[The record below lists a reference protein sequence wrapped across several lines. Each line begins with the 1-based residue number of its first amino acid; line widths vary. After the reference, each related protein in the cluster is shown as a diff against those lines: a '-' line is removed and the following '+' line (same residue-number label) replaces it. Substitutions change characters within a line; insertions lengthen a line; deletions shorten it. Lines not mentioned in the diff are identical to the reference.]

1 MIITERKIKYLEA
14 GKSRQIVWD
23 NGGFGI
29 QVAPDGEKSFV
40 LEYRF
45 NEMTKMITL
54 GIYPEMSL
62 ETAKQQAVK
71 AFEMIIQGVD
81 PEEKG
86 LPAPGESQAKPST
99 SQRQTLDQIR
109 EKATQQLGK
118 LKEKASETLADIKT
132 SETFGKIKEKASET
146 LADIKTSETFGKI
159 KEKASET
166 LADIKTSET
175 LGKIKGKAAA
185 KLGEIRERIEKKVKQ
200 AGRKPSPEEVVQ
212 QAEKKV
218 IPIKREA
225 EPPAPEKDDKP
236 LALKAQFGRIL
247 DRSELKTLWS
257 GLANS
262 DMPPAHQ
269 LSVKLLMVTAQR
281 YEEVEPSR
289 WADFDMVSKWWTI
302 PGDFTRNGKKHR
314 VPLTNLAL
322 DLLRKIKEL
331 SGMSGVLFPVPD
343 SVTPTDPKTLA
354 SDLQKAQ
361 LRFGLK
367 PFTIED
373 LQNSVVCQMIDNG
386 IEERILYPLLN
397 QDPPEGLPDSD
408 KKITDRDLRSALE
421 KLEKQLPKSY

>member
-1 MIITERKIKYLEA
+1 MNITERKIKYLEA

-99 SQRQTLDQIR
+99 SQKQTLDQIR

-118 LKEKASETLADIKT
+118 LKEKASETLA
-132 SETFGKIKEKASET
+132 E
-146 LADIKTSETFGKI
+146 L
-159 KEKASET
+159 
-166 LADIKTSET
+166 KTSET
-175 LGKIKGKAAA
+175 LGKIREKAAA

-225 EPPAPEKDDKP
+225 EPSAPEKDDKP

-257 GLANS
+257 GLVNS

-289 WADFDMVSKWWTI
+289 WVDFDMVSKWWTI

-314 VPLTNLAL
+314 VPLTNMAL

-373 LQNSVVCQMIDNG
+373 LQNSLVCQMIDNG

>member
-86 LPAPGESQAKPST
+86 LPAPGDSPAKPST
-99 SQRQTLDQIR
+99 SQKQTLDQIR

-118 LKEKASETLADIKT
+118 LKEKASETLKEIKT
-132 SETFGKIKEKASET
+132 SETFGKFKE
-146 LADIKTSETFGKI
+146 
-159 KEKASET
+159 
-166 LADIKTSET
+166 
-175 LGKIKGKAAA
+175 KAAA
-185 KLGEIRERIEKKVKQ
+185 KLGEIRERVEKKVKQ
-200 AGRKPSPEEVVQ
+200 AEKKPSPEEVAK

-225 EPPAPEKDDKP
+225 EPPAAEKEDKP
-236 LALKAQFGRIL
+236 PSLKDQFGRIL
-247 DRSELKTLWS
+247 DKGELKTVWS

-262 DMPPAHQ
+262 DMPPAPQ
-269 LSVKLLMVTAQR
+269 RDVKLLMVTAQR
-281 YEEVEPSR
+281 YEEVVPSR

-302 PGDFTRNGKKHR
+302 PGEFTRNGKKHR
-314 VPLTNLAL
+314 VSLTNMAL
-322 DLLRKIKEL
+322 DLLRKVKEL
-331 SGMSGVLFPVPD
+331 SGMSGVLFPVPG
-343 SVTPTDPKTLA
+343 SVTPMDPKTLV

-367 PFTIED
+367 PFTVED

>member
-86 LPAPGESQAKPST
+86 LPAPGESQAKPAT
-99 SQRQTLDQIR
+99 SQRQTLDQIK

-118 LKEKASETLADIKT
+118 LKEKASETLA
-132 SETFGKIKEKASET
+132 E
-146 LADIKTSETFGKI
+146 L
-159 KEKASET
+159 
-166 LADIKTSET
+166 KTSET

-200 AGRKPSPEEVVQ
+200 AGRKPSPEEVAK

-225 EPPAPEKDDKP
+225 EPPASEKDDKP

-331 SGMSGVLFPVPD
+331 SGMSGVLFSVPD

-397 QDPPEGLPDSD
+397 QDPPEGLPDND

>member
-1 MIITERKIKYLEA
+1 MNITERKIKYLEA

-99 SQRQTLDQIR
+99 SQRQTLDQIK

-118 LKEKASETLADIKT
+118 LKEKASETLAELKT
-132 SETFGKIKEKASET
+132 SETLGKIKEKASET
-146 LADIKTSETFGKI
+146 LAE
-159 KEKASET
+159 
-166 LADIKTSET
+166 LKTSET
-175 LGKIKGKAAA
+175 LGKIREKAAA

-200 AGRKPSPEEVVQ
+200 AGRKPSPEEVVK

-225 EPPAPEKDDKP
+225 EPSAPEKDDKP

-257 GLANS
+257 GLVNS

-397 QDPPEGLPDSD
+397 QDPPEGLPDND

>member
-1 MIITERKIKYLEA
+1 MIITERKIKYLEP
-14 GKSRQIVWD
+14 GKSRQIIWD

-45 NEMTKMITL
+45 NEMTKMISL
-54 GIYPEMSL
+54 GIYPDMSL

-86 LPAPGESQAKPST
+86 LPAPGENQAKPST
-99 SQRQTLDQIR
+99 TSQKQTLDQIK
-109 EKATQQLGK
+109 EKAVQQLGK
-118 LKEKASETLADIKT
+118 LKEKASETL
-132 SETFGKIKEKASET
+132 EE
-146 LADIKTSETFGKI
+146 
-159 KEKASET
+159 
-166 LADIKTSET
+166 IKTSET
-175 LGKIKGKAAA
+175 LGKIKEKAAA
-185 KLGEIRERIEKKVKQ
+185 KLVEIKERIEKKVKQ
-200 AGRKPSPEEVVQ
+200 AEKKPSPEEVAK

-218 IPIKREA
+218 IPIKRDA
-225 EPPAPEKDDKP
+225 EPPATEKEDKP
-236 LALKAQFGRIL
+236 PSLKDQFGRIL
-247 DRSELKTLWS
+247 DKSELKTLWS

-269 LSVKLLMVTAQR
+269 LAIKLLMVTVQR
-281 YEEVEPSR
+281 YQEVGPSR

-302 PGDFTRNGKKHR
+302 PGDLTRNGEKHR
-314 VPLTNLAL
+314 VPLTNMAL
-322 DLLRKIKEL
+322 DLLRKVKEL
-331 SGMSGVLFPVPD
+331 SGMSGVLFPVPG
-343 SVTPTDPKTLA
+343 SVTPMDPKTLV

-373 LQNSVVCQMIDNG
+373 LQNSVACQMIDNG
-386 IEERILYPLLN
+386 IDERILYQLLN
-397 QDPPEGLPDSD
+397 QEPPEGLPDSD
-408 KKITDRDLRSALE
+408 KKTTDRDLRKALE

>member
-1 MIITERKIKYLEA
+1 MSITERKIKYLEA
-14 GKSRQIVWD
+14 GKSRQILWD

-54 GIYPEMSL
+54 GIYPGMSL

-71 AFEMIIQGVD
+71 AFAMITQGVD
-81 PEEKG
+81 PEERG
-86 LPAPGESQAKPST
+86 LPALGESQAKPST
-99 SQRQTLDQIR
+99 SQKQTLDQFK
-109 EKATQQLGK
+109 EKASQQLGK
-118 LKEKASETLADIKT
+118 FKEKASETLEEIKA
-132 SETFGKIKEKASET
+132 SETLVKIKEKA
-146 LADIKTSETFGKI
+146 
-159 KEKASET
+159 
-166 LADIKTSET
+166 
-175 LGKIKGKAAA
+175 AA
-185 KLGEIRERIEKKVKQ
+185 KLVAIKERIEKKVKQ
-200 AGRKPSPEEVVQ
+200 AEKKPSPEEVAK

-218 IPIKREA
+218 IPIKRDA
-225 EPPAPEKDDKP
+225 EPPAAVKEDKP
-236 LALKAQFGRIL
+236 PSLKDQFGRIL
-247 DRSELKTLWS
+247 DKSEVKTLWS

-262 DMPPAHQ
+262 DMPPAYQ
-269 LSVKLLMVTAQR
+269 LAVKLLIVTAQR
-281 YEEVEPSR
+281 YQEVGPSR

-302 PGDFTRNGKKHR
+302 PEDLTRNGKKHR
-314 VPLTNLAL
+314 VPLTNMAL

-331 SGMSGVLFPVPD
+331 SGMSGVLFPVPG
-343 SVTPTDPKTLA
+343 SVTPMDPNTLA

-386 IEERILYPLLN
+386 IEERVLYPLLN
-397 QDPPEGLPDSD
+397 QEAPEGLADSG
-408 KKITDRDLRSALE
+408 KKITDRNLRSALE

>member
-1 MIITERKIKYLEA
+1 MNITERKIKYLEA

-99 SQRQTLDQIR
+99 SQKQTLDQIR

-118 LKEKASETLADIKT
+118 LKEKASETLAELKT

-146 LADIKTSETFGKI
+146 LAE
-159 KEKASET
+159 
-166 LADIKTSET
+166 LKTSET
-175 LGKIKGKAAA
+175 LGKIRGKAAA

-200 AGRKPSPEEVVQ
+200 AGRKPSPEEVVK

-225 EPPAPEKDDKP
+225 ERSAPEKDDKP

-289 WADFDMVSKWWTI
+289 WVDFDMVSKWWTI
-302 PGDFTRNGKKHR
+302 PGNFTRNGKKHR
-314 VPLTNLAL
+314 VPLTNMAL

-361 LRFGLK
+361 LRFGLN

-373 LQNSVVCQMIDNG
+373 LQNSLLCQMIDNG

>member
-1 MIITERKIKYLEA
+1 MNITERKIKYLEA

-99 SQRQTLDQIR
+99 SQKQTLDQIR

-118 LKEKASETLADIKT
+118 LKEKASETLA
-132 SETFGKIKEKASET
+132 E
-146 LADIKTSETFGKI
+146 L
-159 KEKASET
+159 
-166 LADIKTSET
+166 KTSET
-175 LGKIKGKAAA
+175 LGKIRGKAAA

-200 AGRKPSPEEVVQ
+200 AGRKPSPEEVVK

-225 EPPAPEKDDKP
+225 EPSAPEKDDKP

-289 WADFDMVSKWWTI
+289 WVDFDMVSKWWTI
-302 PGDFTRNGKKHR
+302 PGNFTRNGKKHR
-314 VPLTNLAL
+314 VPLTNMAL

-397 QDPPEGLPDSD
+397 QDPPEGLPDND

>member
-14 GKSRQIVWD
+14 GKSRQIIWD

-29 QVAPDGEKSFV
+29 QVAPDSEKSFV

-71 AFEMIIQGVD
+71 AFEMILQGVD

-86 LPAPGESQAKPST
+86 LPAPGESQAKPSI
-99 SQRQTLDQIR
+99 SQKPTLDQFK
-109 EKATQQLGK
+109 EKASQQLGK
-118 LKEKASETLADIKT
+118 FKEKASETLEEIKA
-132 SETFGKIKEKASET
+132 SETLVKIKEKA
-146 LADIKTSETFGKI
+146 
-159 KEKASET
+159 
-166 LADIKTSET
+166 
-175 LGKIKGKAAA
+175 AA
-185 KLGEIRERIEKKVKQ
+185 KLVAIKERIEKKVKQ
-200 AGRKPSPEEVVQ
+200 AEKKPSPEEVAK

-218 IPIKREA
+218 IPIKRDA
-225 EPPAPEKDDKP
+225 EPPAAEKEDKP
-236 LALKAQFGRIL
+236 PSLKDQFGRIL
-247 DRSELKTLWS
+247 DKSEVKTLWS

-262 DMPPAHQ
+262 DMPPAYQ
-269 LSVKLLMVTAQR
+269 LAVKLLIVTAQR
-281 YEEVEPSR
+281 YQEVAPSR

-302 PGDFTRNGKKHR
+302 PEDLTRNGKKHR
-314 VPLTNLAL
+314 VPLTNMAL

-343 SVTPTDPKTLA
+343 SVAPMDPKTLA

-397 QDPPEGLPDSD
+397 QEAPEGLADSG
-408 KKITDRDLRSALE
+408 KKITDRNLRGALE

>member
-1 MIITERKIKYLEA
+1 MNITERKIKYLEA

-99 SQRQTLDQIR
+99 SQKQTLDQIR

-118 LKEKASETLADIKT
+118 LKEKASETLAELKT

-146 LADIKTSETFGKI
+146 LAE
-159 KEKASET
+159 
-166 LADIKTSET
+166 LKTSET
-175 LGKIKGKAAA
+175 LGKIRGKAAA

-200 AGRKPSPEEVVQ
+200 AGRKPSPEEVVK

-225 EPPAPEKDDKP
+225 EPSAPEKDDKP

-289 WADFDMVSKWWTI
+289 WVDFDMVSKWWTL
-302 PGDFTRNGKKHR
+302 PGNITRNGKKHR
-314 VPLTNLAL
+314 VPLTNMAL

-361 LRFGLK
+361 LRFGLN

-373 LQNSVVCQMIDNG
+373 LQNSLVCQMIDNG

>member
-1 MIITERKIKYLEA
+1 MNITERKIKYLEA

-99 SQRQTLDQIR
+99 SQNQTLDQIR

-118 LKEKASETLADIKT
+118 LKEKASETLA
-132 SETFGKIKEKASET
+132 E
-146 LADIKTSETFGKI
+146 L
-159 KEKASET
+159 
-166 LADIKTSET
+166 KTSET
-175 LGKIKGKAAA
+175 LGKIREKAAA

-200 AGRKPSPEEVVQ
+200 AGRKPSPEEVVK

-225 EPPAPEKDDKP
+225 EPSAPEKDDKP
-236 LALKAQFGRIL
+236 LALKAQLGRIL
-247 DRSELKTLWS
+247 HRSELKTLWS

-397 QDPPEGLPDSD
+397 QDPPEGLPDND

>member
-1 MIITERKIKYLEA
+1 MNFTERKIKYLEA

-54 GIYPEMSL
+54 GIYPEMNL

-99 SQRQTLDQIR
+99 SQRQTLDQIK

-118 LKEKASETLADIKT
+118 LKEKASETLA
-132 SETFGKIKEKASET
+132 E
-146 LADIKTSETFGKI
+146 L
-159 KEKASET
+159 
-166 LADIKTSET
+166 KTSET
-175 LGKIKGKAAA
+175 LGKIKEKAAA

-200 AGRKPSPEEVVQ
+200 AGRKPSPEEVVK

-225 EPPAPEKDDKP
+225 EPSAPEKDDKP

-397 QDPPEGLPDSD
+397 QEPPEGLPDSD

>member
-1 MIITERKIKYLEA
+1 MNITERKIKYLEA

-146 LADIKTSETFGKI
+146 LADIKTSET
-159 KEKASET
+159 
-166 LADIKTSET
+166 

-225 EPPAPEKDDKP
+225 EPSAPEKDDKP